1 MKIGFLFAGQGSQHP
16 GMGKDFYEQY
26 DAARRL
32 YDSIDIDIPVKEL
45 CFNGTQE
52 QLNDTAV
59 AQPCILATSSAIAA
73 VLSEKGI
80 HADVAAG
87 LSLGEYSALAY
98 AGVFTPQEGAKLVRQ
113 RGKIMAAA
121 LPEGTSGMAAVL
133 NTEESVIAEVCAE
146 VKEIG
151 VCEIANYNCPG
162 QIVISGQKEAVAAAS
177 EKLKARG
184 ARRVIPL
191 QVSGAFHTSLLN
203 EASVQLREVL
213 DTYAFGE
220 EEIPVINNV
229 SGKVETRDLR
239 EVLQEQICHSVHFT
253 QSLQAMIDM
262 GVELFI
268 EIGPGHAL
276 SGFVRKTTKEVP
288 VYHIDTTEDLEK
300 VLKEVCPDGN

>member
-98 AGVFTPQEGAKLVRQ
+98 AGVFAPQEGAKLVRQ

-151 VCEIANYNCPG
+151 VCEIANYNGPG

-177 EKLKARG
+177 EKLKVRG

>member
-121 LPEGTSGMAAVL
+121 LPEDTSGMAAVL

>member
-220 EEIPVINNV
+220 EEIPIINNV

>member
-59 AQPCILATSSAIAA
+59 AQPCILATSSTIAA

>member
-239 EVLQEQICHSVHFT
+239 EVLQEQICYSVHFT

>member
-121 LPEGTSGMAAVL
+121 LPEGTSGMAAVH

>member
-239 EVLQEQICHSVHFT
+239 EVLQDQICHSVHFT

>member
-16 GMGKDFYEQY
+16 GMGKDFYERY
-26 DAARRL
+26 EAARRL

-45 CFNGTQE
+45 CFAGTQE
-52 QLNDTAV
+52 QLNDTAI

-80 HADVAAG
+80 RADVAAG

-133 NTEESVIAEVCAE
+133 NTEENVIAEVCAE

-191 QVSGAFHTSLLN
+191 QVSGAFHTSLLD

-213 DTYAFGE
+213 DTYVFEQAR
-220 EEIPVINNV
+220 IPVINNV
-229 SGKVETRDLR
+229 SGKAETRDLR

-253 QSLQAMIDM
+253 QSLQTMIDM

-276 SGFVRKTTKEVP
+276 SGFVRKTTKAIP
-288 VYHIDTTEDLEK
+288 VYNIDTAEDLEK
-300 VLKEVCPDGN
+300 VVKEVCPDGN

>member
-121 LPEGTSGMAAVL
+121 LPEGSSGMAAVL

>member
-80 HADVAAG
+80 YADVAAG

>member
-300 VLKEVCPDGN
+300 VLKEVWPDGN

>member
-98 AGVFTPQEGAKLVRQ
+98 AGVFTPQEGTKLVRQ

-253 QSLQAMIDM
+253 KSLQAMIDM

>member
-32 YDSIDIDIPVKEL
+32 YDSIDTDIPVKEL

-239 EVLQEQICHSVHFT
+239 EVLQEQICQSVHFT

>member
-26 DAARRL
+26 DAARCL

-288 VYHIDTTEDLEK
+288 VYHIDTTEDLEN

>member
-288 VYHIDTTEDLEK
+288 VYHIDTAEDLEK

>member
-26 DAARRL
+26 DVARRL

>member
-16 GMGKDFYEQY
+16 GMGKDFYERY
-26 DAARRL
+26 EAARRL

-45 CFNGTQE
+45 CFAGTQE
-52 QLNDTAV
+52 QLNDTAI

-80 HADVAAG
+80 RADVAAG

-162 QIVISGQKEAVAAAS
+162 QIVISGQKEAVAVAS

-191 QVSGAFHTSLLN
+191 QVSGAFHTSLLD

-213 DTYAFGE
+213 DTYVFEQAR
-220 EEIPVINNV
+220 IPVINNV
-229 SGKVETRDLR
+229 SGKAETRDLR

-253 QSLQAMIDM
+253 QSLQTMIDM

-276 SGFVRKTTKEVP
+276 SGFVRKTTKAIP
-288 VYHIDTTEDLEK
+288 VYNIDTAEDLEK
-300 VLKEVCPDGN
+300 VVKEVCPDGN

>member
-16 GMGKDFYEQY
+16 GMGKDFYERY
-26 DAARRL
+26 EAARRL

-45 CFNGTQE
+45 CFAGTQE
-52 QLNDTAV
+52 QLNDTAI

-80 HADVAAG
+80 RADVAAG

-191 QVSGAFHTSLLN
+191 QVSGAFHTSLLD

-213 DTYAFGE
+213 DTYVFEQAR
-220 EEIPVINNV
+220 IPVINNV
-229 SGKVETRDLR
+229 SGKAETRDLR

-253 QSLQAMIDM
+253 QSLQTMIDM

-276 SGFVRKTTKEVP
+276 SGFVRKTTKAIP
-288 VYHIDTTEDLEK
+288 VYNIDTAEDLEK
-300 VLKEVCPDGN
+300 VVKEVCLDGN

>member
-16 GMGKDFYEQY
+16 GMGKDFYERY
-26 DAARRL
+26 EAARRL

-45 CFNGTQE
+45 CFAGTQE
-52 QLNDTAV
+52 QLNDTAI

-80 HADVAAG
+80 RADVAAG

-98 AGVFTPQEGAKLVRQ
+98 AGVFTQQEGAKLVRQ

-191 QVSGAFHTSLLN
+191 QVSGAFHTSLLDG
-203 EASVQLREVL
+203 ASVQLREVL
-213 DTYAFGE
+213 DTYVFEQAR
-220 EEIPVINNV
+220 IPVINNV
-229 SGKVETRDLR
+229 SGKAETRDLR

-253 QSLQAMIDM
+253 QSMQTMIDM

-276 SGFVRKTTKEVP
+276 SGFVRKTTKAIP
-288 VYHIDTTEDLEK
+288 VYNIDTAEDLEK
-300 VLKEVCPDGN
+300 VVKEVCPDGN

>member
-184 ARRVIPL
+184 AQRVIPL

>member
-203 EASVQLREVL
+203 EASVQMREVL

>member
-16 GMGKDFYEQY
+16 GMGKDFYERY
-26 DAARRL
+26 EAARRL

-45 CFNGTQE
+45 CFAGTQE
-52 QLNDTAV
+52 QLNDTAI

-80 HADVAAG
+80 RADVAAG

-191 QVSGAFHTSLLN
+191 QVSGAFHTSLLD

-213 DTYAFGE
+213 DTYVFEQAR
-220 EEIPVINNV
+220 IPVINNV
-229 SGKVETRDLR
+229 SGKAETRDLC

-253 QSLQAMIDM
+253 QSLQTMIDM

-276 SGFVRKTTKEVP
+276 SGFVRKTTKAIP
-288 VYHIDTTEDLEK
+288 VYNIDTAEDLEK
-300 VLKEVCPDGN
+300 VVKEVCPDGN

>member
-220 EEIPVINNV
+220 EQIPVINNV

>member
-151 VCEIANYNCPG
+151 VCKIANYNCPG

>member
-276 SGFVRKTTKEVP
+276 RGFVRKTTKEVP

>member
-121 LPEGTSGMAAVL
+121 LPEGTSGMASVL

>member
-220 EEIPVINNV
+220 EEIPVVNNV

>member
-59 AQPCILATSSAIAA
+59 AQLCILATSSAIAA

>member
-26 DAARRL
+26 DVARRL

-45 CFNGTQE
+45 CFNGSQE

-80 HADVAAG
+80 HVDVAAG

>member
-162 QIVISGQKEAVAAAS
+162 QIVISGQKEAVAAVS

>member
-276 SGFVRKTTKEVP
+276 SGFVRRTTKEVP

>member
-32 YDSIDIDIPVKEL
+32 YDSIDTDIPVKEL

-253 QSLQAMIDM
+253 QLLQAMIDM

>member
-26 DAARRL
+26 DVARRL

-80 HADVAAG
+80 HVDVAAG

>member
-276 SGFVRKTTKEVP
+276 SGFVRKTTKKVP

>member
-32 YDSIDIDIPVKEL
+32 YDIIDIDIPVKEL

>member
-16 GMGKDFYEQY
+16 GMGKDFYERY
-26 DAARRL
+26 EAARRL

-45 CFNGTQE
+45 CFAGTQE
-52 QLNDTAV
+52 QLNDTAI

-80 HADVAAG
+80 RADVAAG

-191 QVSGAFHTSLLN
+191 QVSGAFHTSLLD

-213 DTYAFGE
+213 DAYVFEQAR
-220 EEIPVINNV
+220 IPVINNV
-229 SGKVETRDLR
+229 SGKAETRDLR

-253 QSLQAMIDM
+253 QSLQTMIDM

-276 SGFVRKTTKEVP
+276 SGFVRKTTKAIP
-288 VYHIDTTEDLEK
+288 VYNIDTAEDLEK
-300 VLKEVCPDGN
+300 VVKEVCLDGN

>member
-98 AGVFTPQEGAKLVRQ
+98 AGVFAPQEGAKLVRQ

-177 EKLKARG
+177 EKLKVRG

>member
-16 GMGKDFYEQY
+16 VMGKDFYEQY

-32 YDSIDIDIPVKEL
+32 YDSIDTDIPVKEL

-191 QVSGAFHTSLLN
+191 QVSGAKCWIRMRLAKKRSRSSIT
-203 EASVQLREVL
+203 
-213 DTYAFGE
+213 
-220 EEIPVINNV
+220 
-229 SGKVETRDLR
+229 
-239 EVLQEQICHSVHFT
+239 
-253 QSLQAMIDM
+253 
-262 GVELFI
+262 
-268 EIGPGHAL
+268 
-276 SGFVRKTTKEVP
+276 
-288 VYHIDTTEDLEK
+288 
-300 VLKEVCPDGN
+300 